1 MDINWI
7 EILQLLKGNPILL
20 FIVIIVLIITS
31 AIVFYKPKNK
41 IGKIKSKRTK
51 VIQEGVKTNE
61 IKEIDSEELKL
72 LQR

>member
-41 IGKIKSKRTK
+41 IGKIKSERTK

>member
-20 FIVIIVLIITS
+20 FIVIIVLIITT

>member
-41 IGKIKSKRTK
+41 IGKIKSKITK

>member
-41 IGKIKSKRTK
+41 IGKI
-51 VIQEGVKTNE
+51 
-61 IKEIDSEELKL
+61 
-72 LQR
+72 